1 MGKTDVRIRP
11 IYEKLFP
18 KEGDIALLGFTSN
31 DFSRGDLYDMS
42 LNNWD
47 INSNWSLPKKYDAII
62 STRCPYFAKDPE
74 DFVKRCWDNLK
85 PGGQVFLDWGLGDH
99 WRFENYKIGWVKE
112 EEHEFF
118 YKKDN
123 FLWSAVWD
131 DSFLDN
137 QEFILFSQR
146 VEKHGY
152 KDVKKA
158 VFEEV
163 PAVLHISA
171 INKYFDTCYNLK
183 AFWEESPQ
191 LYIMINGVKK

>member
-1 MGKTDVRIRP
+1 VGRTDFRIQP

-18 KEGDIALLGFTSN
+18 KEGDIALLGSTSN
-31 DFSRGDLYDMS
+31 NFSRGDLYDLS
-42 LNNWD
+42 LDNWD
-47 INSNWSLPKKYDAII
+47 INSDWSLPKKYDAII

-74 DFVKRCWDNLK
+74 DFVKRCCDNLK
-85 PGGQVFLDWGLGDH
+85 EGGQIFLDWGLGDH

-112 EEHEFF
+112 DEHESF
-118 YKKDN
+118 YKKNN
-123 FLWSAVWD
+123 FLWSTVWD

-137 QEFILFSQR
+137 EEFILFSKR

-163 PAVLHISA
+163 PSVLHYSA
-171 INKYFDTCYNLK
+171 INKYFNTCYNLK
-183 AFWEESPQ
+183 TFWEENPQ